1 MSEDMAKFLNLW
13 VGVGILSLVA
23 GAMFTLG
30 CAAVCRLLSWAPI
43 NITVNNHTTAAPKAD
58 DEVAA

>member
-1 MSEDMAKFLNLW
+1 MSDDLAKFLNLW

-30 CAAVCRLLSWAPI
+30 CATVCRLLSWAPI
-43 NITVNNHTTAAPKAD
+43 NITVNNHTFQPKGD
-58 DEVAA
+58 DEVAV

>member
-1 MSEDMAKFLNLW
+1 MSEDLAKFLNLW
-13 VGVGILSLVA
+13 VGVGILSLVG

-30 CAAVCRLLSWAPI
+30 CATVCRLLSWAPI
-43 NITVNNHTTAAPKAD
+43 NITVNNHTTARPKGD

>member
-1 MSEDMAKFLNLW
+1 MSADLAKFLNLW
-13 VGVGILSLVA
+13 VGVGILSLVS

-30 CAAVCRLLSWAPI
+30 CATVCRLLSWAPI
-43 NITVNNHTTAAPKAD
+43 NITVNNHTTAAPKGD